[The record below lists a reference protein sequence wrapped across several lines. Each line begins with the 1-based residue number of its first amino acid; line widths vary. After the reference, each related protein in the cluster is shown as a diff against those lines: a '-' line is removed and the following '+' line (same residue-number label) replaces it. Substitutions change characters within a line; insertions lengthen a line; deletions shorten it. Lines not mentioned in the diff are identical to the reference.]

1 VTSRLRH
8 RLVRYAAS
16 GVVGT
21 TLLAGTSGAVPAP
34 SPLSPR
40 SDVVS
45 SAHPTTTA
53 PSVRKETA
61 RTAWV
66 GGAAT
71 RVNSV
76 ATTSATCDGCQGG
89 AVSVQVVEVA
99 WGWQVQADNVATAW
113 AQCPGCGAGA
123 VSVQVVLLRHPA
135 DLTANNRSLAV
146 TGACSGCTA
155 RAAAYQVVVHATGEP
170 VDPDR
175 LREEL
180 AAWASQELDGPD
192 RTPRARARTTSPP
205 GPPPQRRLAGLERRV
220 ADLVDGAVLRSRAAV
235 RTS

>member
-1 VTSRLRH
+1 MTPRLRH
-8 RLVRYAAS
+8 RLVRYIAS
-16 GVVGT
+16 VVVGT
-21 TLLAGTSGAVPAP
+21 TLLAGTSGAAPAAP
-34 SPLSPR
+34 AASPLSPR

-45 SAHPTTTA
+45 SAHPTSTTLT
-53 PSVRKETA
+53 VHKETA

-66 GGAAT
+66 GGART
-71 RVNSV
+71 RANAV
-76 ATTSATCDGCQGG
+76 ATTSATCDGCQGA

-113 AQCPGCGAGA
+113 AQCRGCAGGA

-146 TGACSGCTA
+146 TGDCDRCTA

-170 VDPDR
+170 ADPDR

-192 RTPRARARTTSPP
+192 GTPRSRTRTSAH
-205 GPPPQRRLAGLERRV
+205 PPQRRLAGLERQVTR
-220 ADLVDGAVLRSRAAV
+220 LVDGEVLRSRAAV
-235 RTS
+235 RTD